1 MKSIKYD
8 KLVRDR
14 IPEIIEKSGKSCEIQ
29 VLNEQDYLKMLDKKL
44 DEELLEYRK
53 DKTVEELA
61 DLLEV
66 IYALAKTHGVTKEQL
81 EDLRDQKAQ
90 KRGAFDNKILL
101 KSVTE
106 EE

>member
-14 IPEIIEKSGKSCEIQ
+14 IPEIIEKSGKSCEIL
-29 VLNEQDYLKMLDKKL
+29 VLDEQDYLQMLDKKL

-81 EDLRDQKAQ
+81 ENLRAEKAQ

-106 EE
+106 N

>member
-14 IPEIIEKSGKSCEIQ
+14 IPEIIEKSGKSCEIL
-29 VLNEQDYLKMLDKKL
+29 VLDEQDYLQMLDKKL

-66 IYALAKTHGVTKEQL
+66 IYALAKTHGVAKEQL
-81 EDLRDQKAQ
+81 ENLRAEKAQ

-106 EE
+106 N

>member
-14 IPEIIEKSGKSCEIQ
+14 SPEIIEKSGKSCEIL
-29 VLNEQDYLKMLDKKL
+29 VLDEQDYLQMLDKKL

-81 EDLRDQKAQ
+81 ENLRAEKAQ

-106 EE
+106 N

>member
-14 IPEIIEKSGKSCEIQ
+14 IPEIIEKSGKSCEIL
-29 VLNEQDYLKMLDKKL
+29 VLDEQDYLQMLDEKL

-66 IYALAKTHGVTKEQL
+66 IYALAKTHGITKEQL
-81 EDLRDQKAQ
+81 ENLRAEKAQ

-101 KSVTE
+101 KR
-106 EE
+106 